1 VPKNSHGTII
11 VTPNAAITLTS
22 GAGTNDQTK
31 CINVAI
37 TTSHLQLAVEELEQR
52 GLPAGVT
59 GSFSGGVYTINGV
72 PQQVA
77 LFLIQ

>member
-1 VPKNSHGTII
+1 MQF
-11 VTPNAAITLTS
+11 TLTS

-37 TTSHLQLAVEELEQR
+37 TTSHLQLAVEELSNR
-52 GLPAGVT
+52 NDGLPAGVT

-77 LFLIQ
+77 LSSIQ